1 MPKTKT
7 SRKSGSAPSTDFKIK
22 KGIEYN
28 KNIKKLYD
36 KHKPSVAEMKKA
48 FKENDMN
55 ILNYPTL
62 NEFRN
67 KSNPK
72 KYIETFVKKK
82 TSKKVKASTS

>member
-7 SRKSGSAPSTDFKIK
+7 PRTSGSAPSQKFKTK

-28 KNIKKLYD
+28 KNIKILYD
-36 KHKPSVAEMKKA
+36 KHKPTVAEKRKA

-62 NEFRN
+62 QEFRN

-72 KYIETFVKKK
+72 KYIETFIKKK